1 MSPFSQM
8 NLGVRERPTAS
19 RPWAHGPMLKPLLKE
34 PLLHFLLIAV
44 AIFAVHGLLGDDAEE
59 RTDSIVVTAPKI
71 EQMATLF
78 AKTWQRPPT
87 ADELKGLIDDHVKE
101 EIFVR
106 QAIELGLDKDDT
118 VVRRR
123 LRQKMEFLNDA
134 DAEAEDATE
143 VELQAYLAANPDAF
157 RVDGMLAFQQVF
169 LNPQRRGDAIDQNA
183 ASVLEALL
191 ADPAA
196 DPSPLGDPTLLP
208 PGLPLSGAASIGQ
221 TFGFDFAEA
230 LGKAPVGHWTGPV
243 TSTFGLHL
251 VRVTERVQGRT
262 PALDEVR
269 EAVAREWTNAR
280 RKELEYEH
288 LAELLKGYQV
298 TIESPDGTE
307 ASQ

>member
-1 MSPFSQM
+1 MSETCP
-8 NLGVRERPTAS
+8 S
-19 RPWAHGPMLKPLLKE
+19 RPVPWTHRLMLKPLLKE
-34 PLLHFLLIAV
+34 PLLHFLLIAL
-44 AIFAVHGLLGDDAEE
+44 AIFAVHGLVGADAEKK
-59 RTDSIVVTAPKI
+59 TDSIVVTAPKI
-71 EQMATLF
+71 EQMASLF

-101 EIFVR
+101 EILVR
-106 QAIELGLDKDDT
+106 QALEIGLDKDDT

-123 LRQKMEFLNDA
+123 LRQKMEFLNNA
-134 DAEAEDATE
+134 DAEALEATE
-143 VELQAYLAANPDAF
+143 VELQAYLAANPGAF

-169 LNPQRRGDAIDQNA
+169 LNPQRRGEAIDQNA

-262 PALDEVR
+262 PTLDEVR

-280 RKELEYEH
+280 RKELEDKH
-288 LAELLKGYQV
+288 LAELLKGYKV
-298 TIESPDGTE
+298 TIESPDGME